1 LVKVDFVPGAGATIS
16 KVAGGAAEAGL
27 ATPNASE
34 AMRGKIAGLARI
46 KGERRGNLP
55 VAAIIKARV
64 APESTIRVKT
74 KADVPPALLFS
85 CFPVCYSVFPES
97 NPPHGCVQFIDAME
111 TSYPQPPPPAPVN
124 VSAIVN
130 VRTWAAFIHASAL
143 LGVVLHFPGHLL
155 GPLIL
160 WFIKRD
166 DAPELDAHGKEA
178 VNFQI
183 SMLIYNAVA
192 AVFCLVL
199 VGFVFLAILWVL
211 NAIFVIIAAIK
222 ASDGEFY
229 RYPMTIR
236 FIQ

>member
-1 LVKVDFVPGAGATIS
+1 
-16 KVAGGAAEAGL
+16 
-27 ATPNASE
+27 
-34 AMRGKIAGLARI
+34 
-46 KGERRGNLP
+46 
-55 VAAIIKARV
+55 
-64 APESTIRVKT
+64 
-74 KADVPPALLFS
+74 
-85 CFPVCYSVFPES
+85 
-97 NPPHGCVQFIDAME
+97 ME
-111 TSYPQPPPPAPVN
+111 TSYPQPPPAPVN

>member
-1 LVKVDFVPGAGATIS
+1 
-16 KVAGGAAEAGL
+16 
-27 ATPNASE
+27 
-34 AMRGKIAGLARI
+34 
-46 KGERRGNLP
+46 
-55 VAAIIKARV
+55 
-64 APESTIRVKT
+64 
-74 KADVPPALLFS
+74 
-85 CFPVCYSVFPES
+85 
-97 NPPHGCVQFIDAME
+97 
-111 TSYPQPPPPAPVN
+111 
-124 VSAIVN
+124 VN

-143 LGVVLHFPGHLL
+143 LGVLLHFPGHLL

-166 DAPELDAHGKEA
+166 DAPEFDAHGKEA